1 TVFGLALALHSNC
14 VGNGVVWDD
23 RAAVTYNKDVDA
35 SNAPYG
41 NLWIHDYWG
50 QPMSA
55 VDSHKS
61 WRPLATL
68 TFRWNH
74 AVHGFRPFGFHA
86 ANVVVHALSC
96 VFFLG
101 VARQA
106 LRDELGALLAAVAF
120 VAHPIHSE
128 AVASIVGRADV
139 LGGCLC
145 LGAVRAY

>member
-1 TVFGLALALHSNC
+1 MKPVKAGDDAVATTMNLAKRFPSLTVFGLALALHSNC

-68 TFRWNH
+68 TFRWNPR
-74 AVHGFRPFGFHA
+74 GPRLRPFGF
-86 ANVVVHALSC
+86 
-96 VFFLG
+96 
-101 VARQA
+101 
-106 LRDELGALLAAVAF
+106 
-120 VAHPIHSE
+120 
-128 AVASIVGRADV
+128 GRASSST
-139 LGGCLC
+139 
-145 LGAVRAY
+145 R